1 MCLNYIYLNFNRHLG
16 GVPIVQPVALKIVFL
31 DTFLR
36 LSKDITQTNE
46 QHVSTER
53 LKE

>member
-36 LSKDITQTNE
+36 LSKDITQTNK
-46 QHVSTER
+46 QNLSTER